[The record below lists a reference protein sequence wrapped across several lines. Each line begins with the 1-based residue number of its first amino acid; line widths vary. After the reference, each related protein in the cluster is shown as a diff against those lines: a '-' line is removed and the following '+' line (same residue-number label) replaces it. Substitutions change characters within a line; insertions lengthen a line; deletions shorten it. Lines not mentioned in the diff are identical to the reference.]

1 LENPTTIAS
10 FALNSE
16 IQKLPKDYYK
26 NYLNNLDAVSVA
38 QLNQLAPKYIEPEHS
53 YLIIVGNASEFKD
66 KLAQFGEVINYT
78 TEGDIEEKKEVDASV
93 TAGIIIDKYVDAIGG
108 KAKIATINTLKQK
121 AFGEVQGMQIS
132 QVIQVDKAQGKALQL
147 TLMGPQEIARMT
159 ITREKVVANSM
170 GQEQELPAPMAE
182 AMKSVLDIVPEAS
195 FASNNTKL
203 TLDGISKVNG
213 EDAYKVI
220 VEQGELKSTDYF
232 SVASGLKLKSESAV
246 SGEISYSDYKEYDGV
261 KFPSVITVNSPQ
273 MPVTLKMTIEENLI
287 NPTFTE
293 ADWK

>member
-1 LENPTTIAS
+1 
-10 FALNSE
+10 LNSE

-26 NYLNNLDAVSVA
+26 NYLKNLDAVSVA
-38 QLNQLAPKYIEPEHS
+38 QLNQLAPKYIEPKHS

>member
-1 LENPTTIAS
+1 
-10 FALNSE
+10 LNSE

-26 NYLNNLDAVSVA
+26 NYLKNLDAVSVA
-38 QLNQLAPKYIEPEHS
+38 QLNQLAPKYIEPKHS

-78 TEGDIEEKKEVDASV
+78 AEGDIEEKKEVDASV
-93 TAGIIIDKYVDAIGG
+93 TAGGIIDKYVNAIGG

-121 AFGEVQGMQIS
+121 ASGEVQGMQIS

-159 ITREKVVANSM
+159 ITREKVLANSM
-170 GQEQELPAPMAE
+170 GQEQELPAAMAE
-182 AMKSVLDIVPEAS
+182 AMKSVLDIIPEAS

-220 VEQGELKSTDYF
+220 VEQGEVKSTDYF
-232 SVASGLKLKSESAV
+232 SVASGLKLKSESAL

-287 NPTFTE
+287 NPTLTE
-293 ADWK
+293 DDWK